1 MFVQYVCSMIVC
13 YCCILLSVGCTCFL
27 TSDKGFIELARNML
41 PYSVIFMVP
50 FFLVAKL
57 NFKVNCL
64 QKLNAKLGVHK
75 VFNC

>member
-27 TSDKGFIELARNML
+27 TSDKGCIELARNML

-50 FFLVAKL
+50 FFLVAK
-57 NFKVNCL
+57 
-64 QKLNAKLGVHK
+64 
-75 VFNC
+75 